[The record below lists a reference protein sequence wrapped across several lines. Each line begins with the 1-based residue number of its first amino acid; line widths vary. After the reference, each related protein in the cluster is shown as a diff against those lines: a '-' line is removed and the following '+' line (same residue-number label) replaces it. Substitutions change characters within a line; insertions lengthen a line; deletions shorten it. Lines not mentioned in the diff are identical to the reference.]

1 MPAPT
6 PIRRSKEL
14 APLSREH
21 HEGLLFVFKIRQ
33 GIKLGIPEARIA
45 QFCAWSLDSHF
56 DLHFK
61 KEEILLAPVL
71 GETHPMMVQMLEE
84 HKTIR
89 KRFAGINENAD
100 DAALERLAKSIH
112 DHIRFEEFEERKL
125 FPLIEQT
132 ASPEQLTVTG
142 QSLAATSQACEP
154 WTDEFWIKPR

>member
-6 PIRRSKEL
+6 PIKRSKEL

-33 GIKLGIPEARIA
+33 GLKLGIPEVRIGK
-45 QFCAWSLDSHF
+45 FCTWSLDRHF

-61 KEEILLAPVL
+61 SEEMLLAPIL
-71 GETHPMMVQMLEE
+71 GETHPMIAQMLQE

-89 KRFAGINENAD
+89 NLFANVHIDADATALQGLAQSIN
-100 DAALERLAKSIH
+100 
-112 DHIRFEEFEERKL
+112 DHIRFEERKL

-132 ASPEQLTVTG
+132 ASPEQLQAIE

-154 WTDEFWIKPR
+154 WTDEFWLVAK